1 MATLQMLSIPALVA
15 YVFYYLYDRYKKET
29 LETKELKK
37 SKKKKWRRMKKVF
50 DFMLFFFYLSH
61 LFSSVF
67 IAHCSF
73 MFLSLFLTLCLSFSS
88 SSFFCAI
95 RQSWLWQ
102 GTSMSD
108 TVHLLLNLFLCENY
122 FTHIFLVL
130 GLLGQ
135 HNVWCNT
142 YLVWLTESFW
152 GVLSMPCECEKI
164 ICVMKISDR
173 FAQKKHD
180 IYEDYSVNVC
190 ASSALKLWSACDLIF
205 VSSKKRKRA
214 LPSSFSLIQLL
225 ELTTVTNG
233 TKWRQE
239 TNKKIFFWSSQY

>member
-1 MATLQMLSIPALVA
+1 MSFITCMIATRKKHWKPRSWKRARRKSEGEWKK
-15 YVFYYLYDRYKKET
+15 YLI
-29 LETKELKK
+29 L
-37 SKKKKWRRMKKVF
+37 W
-50 DFMLFFFYLSH
+50 LFFFYLSH

-108 TVHLLLNLFLCENY
+108 TMHLLLNLFLCENY

-164 ICVMKISDR
+164 ICVMKISDK
-173 FAQKKHD
+173 FAQKKTWH
-180 IYEDYSVNVC
+180 IWRLLCQCVC
-190 ASSALKLWSACDLIF
+190 FLCTKVMKCLRFDFCKLQKKKKSSPF
-205 VSSKKRKRA
+205 
-214 LPSSFSLIQLL
+214 QL
-225 ELTTVTNG
+225 
-233 TKWRQE
+233 
-239 TNKKIFFWSSQY
+239 